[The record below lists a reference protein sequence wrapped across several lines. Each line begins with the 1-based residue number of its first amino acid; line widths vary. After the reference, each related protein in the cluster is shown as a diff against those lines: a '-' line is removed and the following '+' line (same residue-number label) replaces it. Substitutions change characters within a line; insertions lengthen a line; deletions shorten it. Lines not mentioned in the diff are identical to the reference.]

1 MSERNKQIL
10 GLGVVSVVIGFVF
23 LQLWQYGRQ
32 YTTNPPVQQ
41 EPVWDD
47 AYTRQLA
54 ERACFDCHS
63 NETAWP
69 WYARVSPIS
78 LMIQKDVVEGR
89 AVLNFSEWEANCC
102 TESQINAMAETVGK
116 REMPLPYYLVLHP
129 EAHLTDV
136 EQGKLINGLIST
148 MEGQETTQPEEQE

>member
-1 MSERNKQIL
+1 MQDRNKQIMGL
-10 GLGVVSVVIGFVF
+10 GLVAVVIGVIF

-32 YTTNPPVQQ
+32 FTTNPPVQQ

-47 AYTRQLA
+47 TYTRQLV

-89 AVLNFSEWEANCC
+89 AVLNFSEWQNGCC
-102 TESQINAMAETVGK
+102 PQAEVREMAETVGK
-116 REMPLPYYLVLHP
+116 KQMPLPYYLILHP
-129 EAHLTDV
+129 EARLSDV
-136 EQGKLINGLIST
+136 EQGQLVNGLIAT
-148 MEGQETTQPEEQE
+148 MAGEPESEE

>member
-1 MSERNKQIL
+1 MQERNKQIMGM
-10 GLGVVSVVIGFVF
+10 GLVAVVAGIVF

-32 YTTNPPVQQ
+32 FTTNPPVQQ

-54 ERACFDCHS
+54 KRACFDCHS

-89 AVLNFSEWEANCC
+89 AVLNFSEWPNNCC
-102 TESQINAMAETVGK
+102 TEAEINQMADAVGK
-116 REMPLPYYLVLHP
+116 QQMPLPYYLILHP
-129 EAHLTDV
+129 EAQLTAV
-136 EQGKLINGLIST
+136 ERGQLVNGLIAT
-148 MEGQETTQPEEQE
+148 MTSEPDPSP